1 MMRRLFQR
9 FQSAYEPVL
18 VLLIVGVAAL
28 LMYALYRATGG
39 GAAAAEV
46 SIVATFD
53 DVTGIKERSKVL
65 FKGMPVGTVREL
77 KYDKA
82 TDGILVRLDID
93 NATDIPA
100 NIKPYLESSLFGEAH
115 IVLKTDKDQVTDRLL
130 VSVAGDSGRTIDE
143 LRRYEGEQISK
154 AETIM
159 PGIKTKADDALVK
172 ADKALVRVTELADIT
187 KGAITD
193 FNKAVQTKVSGPV
206 KECVDELQIIL
217 KGPEGQADKALA
229 AELQRAVDSIQRHS
243 DSLDTLFNGKPD
255 GSAKGLITV
264 VNDAGGNWESLV
276 EEVTEGKDKA
286 LKELESVSKSLEEAR
301 KLGKASDKL
310 GQASDSVK
318 DLMDVIKLK
327 PNSIVWGMNGQQKAM
342 LEHKPVPRPTTGAGK
357 K

>member
-9 FQSAYEPVL
+9 FQGAYEPVL

-28 LMYALYRATGG
+28 LIYALYRATGG
-39 GAAAAEV
+39 GGGAAAV
-46 SIVATFD
+46 SIVAVFEE
-53 DVTGIKERSKVL
+53 VSGIKERSKVL

-82 TDGILVRLDID
+82 TDSILVRLDID

-100 NIKPYLESSLFGEAH
+100 NIKPFMESSLFGESH
-115 IVLKTDKDQVTDRLL
+115 IELKTDKEQRTDQLL
-130 VSVAGDSGRTIDE
+130 VSVAGDGGRGINE
-143 LRRYEGEQISK
+143 LRRYQGAQISK

-159 PGIKTKADDALVK
+159 PGIKTKAEDALAK
-172 ADKALVRVTELADIT
+172 ADKAMVRVEELTNIT
-187 KGAITD
+187 KGAIMD
-193 FNKAVQTKVSGPV
+193 FNEAVQSKVAGPV
-206 KECVDELQIIL
+206 KECVDELKIIM

-229 AELQRAVDSIQRHS
+229 AELQRAVDSIQKHS
-243 DSLDTLFNGKPD
+243 ESLDTLFNGKAD

-264 VNDAGGNWESLV
+264 VNDAGGNWDTLV

-286 LKELESVSKSLEEAR
+286 IKELENVSKSLEEAK

-318 DLMDVIKLK
+318 DLMEVIKLK

-342 LEHKPVPRPTTGAGK
+342 LEQKPGPRPTTGAGK
-357 K
+357 R